1 MSTALRIVHG
11 NFGRVALL
19 DMDCSLVRHAHPH
32 CHVLLK
38 VEGADTQF
46 VVGNRIHPLTD
57 SVAVLV
63 DGWQPHSYVH
73 DPARPRTLILALYV
87 EPEWLKAFRPGWA
100 ASGAPGFFENS
111 PWRGIAGHPNTH
123 DGSRVRDDGGS
134 RMPGRIRSVVVGID
148 DRRDRALHA
157 LEELSEIDPR
167 IERVGMRSADQ
178 TRGGLHPPQR
188 RRRSRH
194 RYVGERS
201 RSVARAFLPAVPV
214 VDRLAAEGLS
224 QCGSYG
230 AGDGSRA
237 SSRFSRRGNWH
248 APWVFRPRPF
258 HALLP
263 QQRRRFAERVPAS
276 LAPRGLKCCTAT
288 SRMRRIGRSR
298 ECRVWPFL
306 RFAENNLATR
316 RQGVIGRT
324 FFGCRTRPAQ
334 P

>member
-87 EPEWLKAFRPGWA
+87 EPEWLKAFRPGWV
-100 ASGAPGFFENS
+100 ASGAPGFF
-111 PWRGIAGHPNTH
+111 GHPH
-123 DGSRVRDDGGS
+123 GELS
-134 RMPGRIRSVVVGID
+134 PRIRKLTMDLASDMMARPECRAEHEALLSELMIAVIERFTPWKSFPRSIRELNASAC
-148 DRRDRALHA
+148 DRRIRRAA
-157 LEELSEIDPR
+157 DYIRVNAGGEADIDT
-167 IERVGMRSADQ
+167 V
-178 TRGGLHPPQR
+178 
-188 RRRSRH
+188 
-194 RYVGERS
+194 
-201 RSVARAFLPAVPV
+201 VPV

-224 QCGSYG
+224 QRGSYG

-237 SSRFSRRGNWH
+237 SPRFSRQGNWH
-248 APWVFRPRPF
+248 PPWVFRPRTF

-263 QQRRRFAERVPAS
+263 QQRRRFAQRVPAS
-276 LAPRGLKCCTAT
+276 LASCGLSVLHCNFKNETNWQVA
-288 SRMRRIGRSR
+288 RAQGMAA
-298 ECRVWPFL
+298 CRL
-306 RFAENNLATR
+306 
-316 RQGVIGRT
+316 
-324 FFGCRTRPAQ
+324 C
-334 P
+334 